1 MQITHNSQDYS
12 YLQTTNDRLK
22 FVKTNHPAK
31 SFIMKAIIYTRVS
44 TAEQGKSGLGLE
56 SQLNTVLE
64 FCSTE
69 NYEVITHYSEVET
82 GSGKD
87 ALDKRPILAKALQ
100 HAKKENAVLMVSKL
114 DRLGRNVSFISGLME
129 QKVKFI
135 VTQLGK
141 DADTFMLHLY
151 AALSEKER
159 ELISSRTKSALKVLK
174 DSGRKLGNPTNL
186 DEARRLSCATNR
198 KNADDFAAS
207 VMSTIMSYKQSGL
220 TLQSI
225 ADKLNA
231 LGVKTVRGGAW
242 YPSTV
247 TNILKRA
254 A

>member
-1 MQITHNSQDYS
+1 
-12 YLQTTNDRLK
+12 
-22 FVKTNHPAK
+22 
-31 SFIMKAIIYTRVS
+31 MKAIIYTRVS
-44 TAEQGKSGLGLE
+44 TKEQGKSGLGLE
-56 SQLNTVLE
+56 SQLNEVQE
-64 FCSTE
+64 FCNAE
-69 NYEVITHYSEVET
+69 DYEVIAHYSEVET

-100 HAKKENAVLMVSKL
+100 HAKKEGAVLMVSKL

-141 DADTFMLHLY
+141 DADPFMLHLY

-174 DSGRKLGNPTNL
+174 DSGKKLGNLTSL
-186 DEARRLSCATNR
+186 DEARRLSIATNS
-198 KNADDFAAS
+198 KNADEFATS
-207 VMSTIMSYKQSGL
+207 VMSTIVGYKKSGQ

-225 ADKLNA
+225 ADKLNE

-242 YPSTV
+242 YPTTV
-247 TNILKRA
+247 ANILKRGFPNEETQEA
-254 A
+254 MRDVRAGLNIEITTF

>member
-1 MQITHNSQDYS
+1 
-12 YLQTTNDRLK
+12 
-22 FVKTNHPAK
+22 
-31 SFIMKAIIYTRVS
+31 
-44 TAEQGKSGLGLE
+44 
-56 SQLNTVLE
+56 
-64 FCSTE
+64 
-69 NYEVITHYSEVET
+69 VITHYSEVET

-141 DADTFMLHLY
+141 DADPFMLHLY

-174 DSGRKLGNPTNL
+174 DSGRNL

>member
-1 MQITHNSQDYS
+1 
-12 YLQTTNDRLK
+12 
-22 FVKTNHPAK
+22 
-31 SFIMKAIIYTRVS
+31 MKAIIYTRVS

-56 SQLNTVLE
+56 SQLSTVLE

-69 NYEVITHYSEVET
+69 NDEVITHYSEVET

-100 HAKKENAVLMVSKL
+100 HAKKEGAVLMVSKL

-141 DADTFMLHLY
+141 DADPFMLHLY

-174 DSGRKLGNPTNL
+174 DSGKKLGNPTNL
-186 DEARRLSCATNR
+186 DEARLRSNVTNR
-198 KNADDFAAS
+198 KNADDFATS
-207 VMSTIMSYKQSGL
+207 VMSTIVSYKASGL

-225 ADKLNA
+225 ADKLNE

-242 YPSTV
+242 HPSTV
-247 TNILKRA
+247 ANILKRGLPNEETQTA
-254 A
+254 YLLR